1 MVTKNLSEIVD
12 GIIEIIKLPDNRAAL
27 GLTDRYTPG
36 SVNEYGVFFGEEL
49 GSISHLPVIMVQGE
63 RVEYD
68 LYQTGFKTENRFNI
82 GIAICH
88 ANIAQA
94 SSTVRKDSLQ
104 KAEALRD
111 ILNADLKV
119 GNRVI
124 YGYVNRIEVGYMA
137 TQDGM
142 IFSHQLSWVG
152 MNTLRI

>member
-1 MVTKNLSEIVD
+1 
-12 GIIEIIKLPDNRAAL
+12 
-27 GLTDRYTPG
+27 
-36 SVNEYGVFFGEEL
+36 
-49 GSISHLPVIMVQGE
+49 MVQGE
-63 RVEYD
+63 RVDYE

-82 GIAICH
+82 NIVICH
-88 ANIAQA
+88 ADIAQA